1 MSDVSGS
8 GAAAIAGIEA
18 PSAPSGGVQWGAVST
33 LWWREIIRFLRQR
46 SRVTGAFAQPLVF
59 WLLIGGGINASFR
72 APGAAESG
80 SYMAYFFPGVI
91 AMVLLFTAIFATIA
105 IVEDRQGGFLQGVLV
120 APVSR
125 MSIVLGQSLGCT
137 TLAVVQGLL
146 FLLLAP
152 VVGFSLTPAGALLG
166 FAVMT
171 LVAFALANL
180 GLIIA
185 WRMDST
191 QGFHAIMN
199 LVLLPMWMLSGAFFP
214 ANGATVW
221 LSWVMSVNP
230 LTYGVTA
237 LRRSLFVG
245 GAVPPEV
252 ALLPGLWV
260 SIAVTTVFAVVMFV
274 VAVRTVRRSVA

>member
-1 MSDVSGS
+1 MRE
-8 GAAAIAGIEA
+8 AGGGEVA
-18 PSAPSGGVQWGAVST
+18 VEVVAVPASATRVQWGAVST

-59 WLLIGGGINASFR
+59 WLLLGGGINASFR
-72 APGAAESG
+72 APGALESG

-105 IVEDRQGGFLQGVLV
+105 VVEDRQGGFLQGVLV

-125 MSIVLGQSLGCT
+125 LSIVLGQALGCT
-137 TLAVVQGLL
+137 TLAVVQGIL

-152 VVGFSLTPAGALLG
+152 VVGFSLTAGGAALG
-166 FAVMT
+166 VAVMT
-171 LVAFALANL
+171 LVAFSLANL

-199 LVLLPMWMLSGAFFP
+199 LLLLPMWILSGAFFP
-214 ANGATVW
+214 AAGATVW
-221 LSWVMSVNP
+221 LRWIMAINP

-237 LRRSLFVG
+237 LRRSLYLG

-252 ALLPGLWV
+252 ASLPELWLAM
-260 SIAVTTVFAVVMFV
+260 AVTILFAVVMFA
-274 VAVRTVRRSVA
+274 VAVATVRRSIA

>member
-1 MSDVSGS
+1 MSEVRSEVALPAVE
-8 GAAAIAGIEA
+8 AATVQ
-18 PSAPSGGVQWGAVST
+18 SGGIQWGAVST
-33 LWWREIIRFLRQR
+33 LWWREIIRFVRQR

-72 APGAAESG
+72 APGAAAGG
-80 SYMAYFFPGVI
+80 SYMSYFFPGVI

-105 IVEDRQGGFLQGVLV
+105 VVEDRQGGFLQGVLV

-125 MSIVLGQSLGCT
+125 TSIVLGQSLGCT
-137 TLAVVQGLL
+137 TLAVVQGFL
-146 FLLLAP
+146 FLLMAP
-152 VVGFSLTPAGALLG
+152 AVGFTLTVAGALLG

-185 WRMDST
+185 WRMEST

-199 LVLLPMWMLSGAFFP
+199 LLLLPMWILSGAFFP
-214 ANGATVW
+214 ASGATVW
-221 LSWVMSVNP
+221 LRWIMAINP

-237 LRRSLFVG
+237 LRKSLYLGSV
-245 GAVPPEV
+245 VPPEF
-252 ALLPGLWV
+252 ATLPDLWL
-260 SIAVTTVFAVVMFV
+260 SLGVTVLFAVGMLA
-274 VAVRTVRRSVA
+274 VAVVVVRRSVA

>member
-1 MSDVSGS
+1 MSDAGGSEAVMSGVGS
-8 GAAAIAGIEA
+8 AAGAAA
-18 PSAPSGGVQWGAVST
+18 GGVQWGAVST

-59 WLLIGGGINASFR
+59 WLLIGGGINASFQ

-80 SYMAYFFPGVI
+80 SYMSYFFPGVI

-125 MSIVLGQSLGCT
+125 LSIVLGQSLGCT

-146 FLLLAP
+146 FLVLAP
-152 VVGFSLTPAGALLG
+152 AVGFPLSAAGAALG

-180 GLIIA
+180 GLVIA

-199 LVLLPMWMLSGAFFP
+199 LLLLPMWILSGAFFP

-221 LSWVMSVNP
+221 LRWLMTLNP
-230 LTYGVTA
+230 LTYGVAA
-237 LRRSLFVG
+237 LRRSLYLGDV
-245 GAVPPEV
+245 VPPEV
-252 ALLPGLWV
+252 ALLPGMGLSLAV
-260 SIAVTTVFAVVMFV
+260 TLAFAVAMFAIAVV
-274 VAVRTVRRSVA
+274 TVRRSVA